1 MLQGA
6 LPPCSVLQQQWS
18 PPEVKRILTVTGED
32 ALEFLQ
38 GQLTQDVARVS
49 QSSSLWSAWCNAKGR
64 VQATMRLLSID
75 GGFGLILPLDLCE
88 AVVQRLAMYR
98 FRSRVEFALS
108 GDDWTAVAVQAA
120 DDITRI
126 QQLELLPVAGETLTS
141 LGIHAVRPHTAVVF
155 VELYGPAAAFRSAR
169 LEPHHPL
176 AMHEWQAARIIAGM
190 PDIGAANTERYTPH
204 MLNLDRLDAIS
215 FDKGCYTGQ
224 EIVARTENL
233 GRSKR
238 RLAGFTAQGPGIVI
252 GDKLVAGDREVGDV
266 VNVSGAELLAVTPL
280 DLHMTEMRVG
290 TLSIAPRKL
299 PYSVPAS
306 SE

>member
-6 LPPCSVLQQQWS
+6 LPPAATHQQQWS
-18 PPEVKRILTVTGED
+18 PPEVNRFLTVTGED

-49 QSSSLWSAWCNAKGR
+49 RSLSLLSAWCNAKGR

-98 FRSRVEFALS
+98 FRSRVEFELS
-108 GDDWTAVAVQAA
+108 GDDWTAAAVQAA
-120 DDITRI
+120 DDMARV
-126 QQLELLPVAGETLTS
+126 QQLELIPVAGETLTS
-141 LGIHAVRPHTAVVF
+141 LGIHAVRPHTAVDF
-155 VELYGPAAAFRSAR
+155 VELYGPAAAFRSAG
-169 LEPHHPL
+169 LELQRPL
-176 AMHEWQAARIIAGM
+176 AMHEWQAARIIAGI
-190 PDIGAANTERYTPH
+190 PDVCAANTERYTPH
-204 MLNLDRLDAIS
+204 MLNLDRLDAVS

-238 RLAGFTAQGPGIVI
+238 RLAGFTAQGTGITI

-266 VNVSGAELLAVTPL
+266 VNVSGGELLAVAPL
-280 DLHMTEMRVG
+280 DLHMTEMRIG
-290 TLSIAPRKL
+290 TLGIVPREL
-299 PYSVPAS
+299 PYSLTAG